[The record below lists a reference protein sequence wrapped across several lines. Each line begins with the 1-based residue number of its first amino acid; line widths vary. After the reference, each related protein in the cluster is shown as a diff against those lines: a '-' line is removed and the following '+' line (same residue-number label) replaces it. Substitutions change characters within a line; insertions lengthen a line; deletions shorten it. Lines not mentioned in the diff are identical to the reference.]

1 MTVIRPTGG
10 FGTDRAIVPGAAYK
24 FVANLDALPLR
35 ADPGVSPQ
43 IIYRIYFAMPKIP
56 EIASQ
61 HKLCIA
67 KKVQNRSQIQVGRL
81 GALRGSVPQDG
92 LDRANATSS
101 LNSGLRDRHGPRS
114 GAT

>member
-24 FVANLDALPLR
+24 FVATLNAAPLR
-35 ADPGVSPQ
+35 ADPRVSLQ

-61 HKLCIA
+61 HKLCVA
-67 KKVQNRSQIQVGRL
+67 KISKTAHATPPQANWTARTLQV
-81 GALRGSVPQDG
+81 
-92 LDRANATSS
+92 
-101 LNSGLRDRHGPRS
+101 H
-114 GAT
+114 